1 MTEISPPKTVSG
13 TAREEVWGRRRLEGK
28 ERHVFGVPLPVMRSA
43 ISNVTA
49 AATGQKAFYIYI
61 FHI

>member
-28 ERHVFGVPLPVMRSA
+28 ERHAFGVPLPVM
-43 ISNVTA
+43 
-49 AATGQKAFYIYI
+49 
-61 FHI
+61 